1 MTVDDEDKWCCWQ
14 WRRSA
19 DGTQHTH
26 IGLFF
31 LAIENKYDEKLRRY
45 IDVSWFWMLSF
56 TVTLLLKIDILTIK
70 TENPRKIPTGHELNQ
85 VVKFEGS
92 LL

>member
-45 IDVSWFWMLSF
+45 IDVS
-56 TVTLLLKIDILTIK
+56 
-70 TENPRKIPTGHELNQ
+70 
-85 VVKFEGS
+85 
-92 LL
+92 